1 MDHGKSLTWVYAQR
15 MRKTSDIIWQD
26 AQHQVLFET
35 LDLIKDPGAE
45 IKVLIKLRDYT
56 ENHFSLEERYMVEL
70 DYPGRD
76 MHISAHDVFRLE
88 IRQLLEEGSEPDA
101 VFRDIIATFL
111 TEWLTR
117 HVFGIDKQLEAF
129 ILRSYAK

>member
-1 MDHGKSLTWVYAQR
+1 
-15 MRKTSDIIWQD
+15 
-26 AQHQVLFET
+26 VLFET
-35 LDLIKDPGAE
+35 LDLIKVPGAE
-45 IKVLIKLRDYT
+45 IRVLFKLRDYT

-76 MHISAHDVFRLE
+76 MHIRAHDFFRLE
-88 IRQLLEEGSEPDA
+88 IGQLLEEGIEPDD

-111 TEWLTR
+111 NEWLTR